1 MLDNGYTWYMRKGRE
16 VFPFLFIRKII
27 FSMLV
32 NKESQSAI
40 INIGIISSADGYK
53 RSFTYK
59 WPKPILDVGFP
70 FLILKITLLWILVT
84 INGTKAFFFVN
95 SKNDREMAQVCNG
108 DNLWQRSWSQ
118 IRLNGHFSVNY
129 FIN

>member
-84 INGTKAFFFVN
+84 INGAKAFFFVN
-95 SKNDREMAQVCNG
+95 STWHKFVTVIICGKDPGRKLDLTG
-108 DNLWQRSWSQ
+108 ISRSTIS
-118 IRLNGHFSVNY
+118 
-129 FIN
+129 

>member
-40 INIGIISSADGYK
+40 INIGIIISADGYK

-84 INGTKAFFFVN
+84 INGARAFFFVN
-95 SKNDREMAQVCNG
+95 SKNDREWHKFVTVIICG
-108 DNLWQRSWSQ
+108 KDPGRKLDLTGISRSTIS
-118 IRLNGHFSVNY
+118 
-129 FIN
+129 